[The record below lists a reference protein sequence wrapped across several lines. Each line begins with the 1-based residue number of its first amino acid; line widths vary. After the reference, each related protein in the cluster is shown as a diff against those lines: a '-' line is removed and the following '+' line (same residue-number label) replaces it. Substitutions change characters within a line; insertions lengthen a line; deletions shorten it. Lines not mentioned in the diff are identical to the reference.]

1 MIKGRVV
8 VNFPASVD
16 GTNGISVTKANGA
29 FTIASDW
36 SDLAENTDVT
46 GLYIIAQNPET
57 GVFYRV
63 PLSLFALAE

>member
-8 VNFPASVD
+8 VNFPASVQ
-16 GTNGISVTKANGA
+16 GANGVSVTKANGA
-29 FTIASDW
+29 FTIEQDW
-36 SDLAENTDVT
+36 SALVENTDVT
-46 GLYIIAQNPET
+46 GLYIIAQNPDT